1 MSGYLDR
8 GGKKIS
14 ERIRGRALQKMRA
27 FFFMQSPLCVACQK
41 VSRVTMATELD
52 HIIPLHKGGTNEESN
67 LQGLCGDCHAEK
79 TRIDLGWKERVS
91 IGVDGWPVEV
101 DVGGRKKV

>member
-1 MSGYLDR
+1 MTGLIFT
-8 GGKKIS
+8 K
-14 ERIRGRALQKMRA
+14 RIRGKELQRMRTYW
-27 FFFMQSPLCVACQK
+27 FMDKPLCVTCHKANRT
-41 VSRVTMATELD
+41 SMATELD

-101 DVGGRKKV
+101 DGGGRKKV